1 MGCACPLTLSP
12 HLSLSWQV
20 LQAFC
25 GGHVLPVPHPS
36 ALVLLGGISPQQL
49 LPPAILRYVLVLNA
63 TWLVNSAAHMFGN
76 RPYDRNINP
85 RENRLVTF
93 GALGTLVAPFNSK
106 PLHKVTVSETGRDHC
121 TRH

>member
-1 MGCACPLTLSP
+1 MCFLFPTLVPWCFWGESLRNSFF
-12 HLSLSWQV
+12 LS
-20 LQAFC
+20 
-25 GGHVLPVPHPS
+25 
-36 ALVLLGGISPQQL
+36 
-49 LPPAILRYVLVLNA
+49 AILRYVLVLNA

-106 PLHKVTVSETGRDHC
+106 PLHKLTVSETGRDHC